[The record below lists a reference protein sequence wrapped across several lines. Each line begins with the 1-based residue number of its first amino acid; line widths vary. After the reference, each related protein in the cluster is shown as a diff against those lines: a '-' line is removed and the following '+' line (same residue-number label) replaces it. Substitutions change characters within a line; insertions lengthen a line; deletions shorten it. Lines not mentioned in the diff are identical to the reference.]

1 MFMGV
6 KFLQAASSFSNIIGY
21 ARIVASIG
29 AFHNIVGK
37 AVIHGTVKPNG
48 KEGKYQSL
56 DLPKLRLA
64 PKNTK
69 SKDRSHCYV

>member
-1 MFMGV
+1 MSFLFYRSKGLILLSLSEVISSLIMLVGA

-37 AVIHGTVKPNG
+37 ADYSRNG
-48 KEGKYQSL
+48 
-56 DLPKLRLA
+56 
-64 PKNTK
+64 
-69 SKDRSHCYV
+69 